1 VDVAS
6 ATSADLV
13 PGAAVTVTPA
23 ERSVLVVPEEPET
36 EASDQTRA
44 M

>member
-23 ERSVLVVPEEPET
+23 ERPVLVVPAEPTGEG
-36 EASDQTRA
+36 A
-44 M
+44 